1 VSVSNH
7 TSRNVNIDNFDTQD
21 RIGFIG
27 APPGRYYAVRIPAA
41 QIMAAVRPGRISS
54 SESADFQTS
63 PADASVVRVF
73 AEVLLTHMVSADGAV
88 SVDLARPLERV
99 AGPHLDFVRF
109 VFENPARLGAMVQQ
123 GIRTGRSQNLFLVL
137 AGTDDFARGTEE
149 AKSAGDLNSRTDAD
163 LDERRSRPA
172 NAGARW
178 SAYAKAVLLPEPRTM
193 NILLIDDHALFR
205 EGLKFLLR
213 SLDAALKVDDAGDC
227 AKALEQAAARSYE
240 LVLLDL
246 KMPGVQGLDA
256 LTALREAIPSA
267 PLVVLSGED
276 NPGVVRAAIER
287 GAMGF
292 IPKSSTPEVLIQ
304 ALRLVLAHGVYLPPA
319 VLDGVGAAPSPASA
333 ASQSSAGQ
341 TALPGLTPRQMDVL
355 RCVIQGKSNKL
366 IAREL
371 DVSEGTVKAH
381 LSSVLRAL
389 DARNR
394 TEAVYAAAKLG
405 LRLV

>member
-1 VSVSNH
+1 M
-7 TSRNVNIDNFDTQD
+7 NV
-21 RIGFIG
+21 
-27 APPGRYYAVRIPAA
+27 
-41 QIMAAVRPGRISS
+41 
-54 SESADFQTS
+54 
-63 PADASVVRVF
+63 
-73 AEVLLTHMVSADGAV
+73 
-88 SVDLARPLERV
+88 
-99 AGPHLDFVRF
+99 
-109 VFENPARLGAMVQQ
+109 
-123 GIRTGRSQNLFLVL
+123 
-137 AGTDDFARGTEE
+137 
-149 AKSAGDLNSRTDAD
+149 
-163 LDERRSRPA
+163 
-172 NAGARW
+172 
-178 SAYAKAVLLPEPRTM
+178 
-193 NILLIDDHALFR
+193 LLIDDHALFR

-213 SLDAALKVDDAGDC
+213 SLDAALEVDEASDC
-227 AKALEQAAARSYE
+227 AKALEHAAARSYD

-246 KMPGVQGLDA
+246 KMPGVAGLEA
-256 LTALREAIPSA
+256 LAALRDAVPAA

-304 ALRLVLAHGVYLPPA
+304 ALRLVLARGVYLPPA
-319 VLDGVGAAPSPASA
+319 VLDAAWVPASA
-333 ASQSSAGQ
+333 APQPTGDDM
-341 TALPGLTPRQMDVL
+341 TLPGLTPRQMDVL
-355 RCVIQGKSNKL
+355 RCVIQGMSNKI